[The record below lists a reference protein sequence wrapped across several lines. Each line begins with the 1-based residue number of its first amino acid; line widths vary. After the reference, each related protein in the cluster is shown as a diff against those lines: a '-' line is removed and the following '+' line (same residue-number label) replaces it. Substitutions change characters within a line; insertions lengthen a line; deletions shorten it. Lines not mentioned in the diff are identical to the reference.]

1 MSDHLEKRGTNFL
14 AVLTIPPDVRPII
27 GKLRFV
33 QSTQTSS
40 RAAAKLRAAILVAG
54 WKDEIKKAR
63 GALPSVKDDYWSALR
78 KNYIQAQE
86 AEDDGLQFAIQDV
99 AKVASAKLADREKAG
114 VLYRVATNQATPL
127 APLVKDWKE
136 HLRLAPKTIDQQ
148 HRDVLGM
155 LEQFHN
161 LEDLQS
167 QAVKAWTKKLLE
179 SGSTESSLERI
190 AGSCRSLWRY
200 LRDSETV
207 PVDALDPFASSFKL
221 ARKVAP
227 SNTVGRQPLTAAA
240 VSKLIQA
247 ATLGCDP
254 DLANLILLGAYT
266 GARIEELCSLTLSDC
281 SGNVFTIRDAKTDA
295 GDRQVPI
302 HSQIIPLVAAM
313 SAGSRDDY
321 LVPSTAAGKY
331 NIRSDTLSKRFGKL
345 KTAQGF
351 GKSHSFHSIR
361 KTVATLLE
369 QAGVA
374 EGVAADILGHE
385 KKTMTYGLYSGG
397 SSMEAKRFA
406 LEKVR
411 YPSH

>member
-14 AVLTIPPDVRPII
+14 AVLTIPKDVRPAL

-33 QSTQTSS
+33 QSTQTSN
-40 RAAAKLRAAILVAG
+40 RATAKLRAAILVAG
-54 WKDEIKKAR
+54 WKEEIKKAR
-63 GALPSVKDDYWSALR
+63 GTLPNAKDDYWSALR

-86 AEDDGLQFAIQDV
+86 AGDDGVQFAIQDE
-99 AKVASAKLADREKAG
+99 AKKASAKLADREKAS

-127 APLVKDWKE
+127 APLVKTWKE

-161 LEDLQS
+161 LEDLQP

-207 PVDALDPFASSFKL
+207 PVDAPDPFAGSFKL

-227 SNTVGRQPLTAAA
+227 SNTVGRQPFTAAE

-247 ATLGCDP
+247 AAQAGDQ

-266 GARIEELCSLTLSDC
+266 GARIEELCSLTVSDC
-281 SGNVFTIRDAKTDA
+281 AGGMLTIKASKTGA
-295 GDRQVPI
+295 GVRQVPI
-302 HSQIIPLVAAM
+302 HSLIKPLVASMGEA
-313 SAGSRDDY
+313 ATDTY
-321 LVPSTAAGKY
+321 LVPSSAAGKY
-331 NIRSDTLSKRFGKL
+331 GIRSDPLSKRFGKL
-345 KTAQGF
+345 KESLEF
-351 GKSHSFHSIR
+351 GKAHSFHSIR

-369 QAGVA
+369 QAGVP

-397 SSMEAKRFA
+397 SSIQAKRDA

-411 YPSH
+411 YPD